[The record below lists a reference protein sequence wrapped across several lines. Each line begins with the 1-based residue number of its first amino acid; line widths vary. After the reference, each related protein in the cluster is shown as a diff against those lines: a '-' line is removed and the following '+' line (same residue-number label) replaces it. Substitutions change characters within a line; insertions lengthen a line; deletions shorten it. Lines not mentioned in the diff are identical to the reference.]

1 MANTKYYRN
10 PLIAF
15 CCIAAVFFAACNAS
29 VRNPC
34 LEPTV
39 PKLNV
44 SCYQYNAGSNTFADT
59 LLPNAVFVS
68 LDIDS
73 ARYWYYGADRI
84 SKFALVLSPLRDTAR
99 WLLQADSGYSQLDT
113 ISFIYERKLKF
124 YSNACG
130 YGYDFLLS
138 QVLSSKHNMDS
149 VTIFTKEVS
158 TKAGVENVKIFF

>member
-1 MANTKYYRN
+1 MVKAKHRTGGK
-10 PLIAF
+10 AF
-15 CCIAAVFFAACNAS
+15 GCLAAVFFAACNTA

-44 SCYQYNAGSNTFADT
+44 GCYRYNAGTIADT
-59 LLPNAVFVS
+59 SLPNAIFVS

-84 SKFALVLSPLRDTAR
+84 NKFALVLSPLRDTSR
-99 WLLQADSGYSQLDT
+99 WLLQVDSGFSRMDT
-113 ISFIYERKLKF
+113 ISFVYERKLKF

-138 QVLSSKHNMDS
+138 RVFSSKNNLDS

-158 TKAGVENVKIFF
+158 TKAGIENVKIFF